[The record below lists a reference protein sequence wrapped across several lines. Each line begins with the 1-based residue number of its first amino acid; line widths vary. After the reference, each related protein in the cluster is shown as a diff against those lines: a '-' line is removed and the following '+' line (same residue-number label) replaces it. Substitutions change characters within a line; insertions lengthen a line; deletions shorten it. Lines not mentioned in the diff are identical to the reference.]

1 MSDKA
6 PPLEVKPPAVSK
18 APPSGRKFPCA
29 NCGARLDFDPA
40 VRGLKCPYC
49 GFTEVIQRDE
59 KAEIAERDYQE
70 YLDKE
75 ESKGK
80 AIEGH
85 TSQTRCPG
93 CGAVVLLEDKVA
105 TDRCPFCTTHL
116 ETQPEVVSGM
126 IAPESVL
133 PFQLDLKAA
142 RNAFTTWLQGLW
154 FAPSELKQVANL
166 GQLNGV
172 YLPYW
177 TYDTM
182 TYTFYDGQRGD
193 DYTVTQTYAATL
205 SDGRTEQ
212 RTRAVVQTRWSSVSG
227 AVQNFFDDVLVC
239 GSKSIPLERLD
250 DLGDWNL
257 PKLAPFNAGYLSGFH
272 TERYAIG
279 LRDGFTQ
286 AKVLIEPEIINLIRR
301 DIGGDHQQIG
311 TKRTR
316 YSGITFKHLLLPVW
330 VAVYRYHD
338 KTFQVIVNGQTGRVS
353 GVRPWSWLK
362 ISVLAAAILFVIGV
376 TIAIVM
382 SQQ

>member
-1 MSDKA
+1 MTQKA
-6 PPLEVKPPAVSK
+6 PPLEVKPPIVST

-59 KAEIAERDYQE
+59 KVEIPERDYQE

-93 CGAVVLLEDKVA
+93 CGAIVLLEDKVA

-133 PFQLDLKAA
+133 PFQVDLKAA

-154 FAPSELKQVANL
+154 FAPSELKTVANL

-182 TYTFYDGQRGD
+182 TYSFYEGQRGD

-205 SDGRTEQ
+205 PDGRTEQ

-227 AVQNFFDDVLVC
+227 EVQNFFDDVLVC
-239 GSKSIPLERLD
+239 GSKSIPTERLD
-250 DLGDWNL
+250 DLGNWSL

-279 LRDGFTQ
+279 LRDGFAK
-286 AKVLIEPEIINLIRR
+286 AKVLMEPEIINLIRR

-362 ISVLAAAILFVIGV
+362 ISVLAAAILFAISV